1 MTCDIPVNYPA
12 RLTFCEQV
20 LTALKSHEFWP
31 LCSGWLIYFSL
42 AVNFLRTCGQT
53 QTGLL
58 QKAEEL
64 DHLQGLEAWLSLEDS
79 LNELSAL
86 DALVELF
93 LVWLYIPASKIGAD

>member
-1 MTCDIPVNYPA
+1 MQSI
-12 RLTFCEQV
+12 F
-20 LTALKSHEFWP
+20 
-31 LCSGWLIYFSL
+31 
-42 AVNFLRTCGQT
+42 RTCGQT

-64 DHLQGLEAWLSLEDS
+64 DLLQGLEAWSSLEDS